1 MADTPTGRARLNW
14 IWISAIVVLLALRA
28 VAIAR
33 PAGGDQGLYTYNAQ
47 RMVAGDV
54 PYRDAWDQ
62 KPPGVFFVY
71 AAVDAVVPRQAVVG
85 VADLCSTV
93 ITVWLLISLGRRW
106 LGGRTGELAAVIFL
120 VLADPGIQRLG
131 GLNVRAQCETFIG
144 AAIAGAILLAGNPA
158 RRRSGWIAAGVL
170 LAAAFWLKYNALA
183 YAAPVLAAAALAEP
197 RATPLAGRLT
207 SVRWIAAG
215 FAMPALAV
223 VLWFVASGAFADLW
237 LATIRY
243 NMAYSGETYGGV
255 FDFVRYVF
263 TFPVAHARVDG
274 LWFVGLLGALVIVA
288 SAVRRNLRESLVPI
302 LWLAAAIAA
311 IAINGS
317 RSLPQYFVQAWPALA
332 LLAAG
337 GLCLAWRDR
346 QLSVGRIQMAIVAV
360 VLAAGVWRVGVEPGP
375 AWQPRSFGTP
385 QAFHNL
391 MHDVRWLNGA
401 MSRTEYLAR
410 FDRGESGKYSP
421 ASVERLAARA
431 IDVASPDETIFVFG
445 FAGGGVLSHAERRS
459 ASRFFWSRPVVLE
472 FARERPGY
480 GSAGLLADLTRAR
493 PALVALQKQD
503 WGLGETT
510 TPNSQAFFM
519 NHSSLR
525 GWLEAGYEP
534 DYEDEAFAVWRRKS

>member
-1 MADTPTGRARLNW
+1 MSSDGRMT
-14 IWISAIVVLLALRA
+14 SAVC
-28 VAIAR
+28 
-33 PAGGDQGLYTYNAQ
+33 PE
-47 RMVAGDV
+47 
-54 PYRDAWDQ
+54 
-62 KPPGVFFVY
+62 PGVLR
-71 AAVDAVVPRQAVVG
+71 VVSR
-85 VADLCSTV
+85 TV
-93 ITVWLLISLGRRW
+93 PLSPPEIFPVWLLISLGRRW

-317 RSLPQYFVQAWPALA
+317 RSLPQYFVQAWPADDDDHSGDA
-332 LLAAG
+332 SAG
-337 GLCLAWRDR
+337 TMV
-346 QLSVGRIQMAIVAV
+346 SS
-360 VLAAGVWRVGVEPGP
+360 
-375 AWQPRSFGTP
+375 PRS
-385 QAFHNL
+385 
-391 MHDVRWLNGA
+391 
-401 MSRTEYLAR
+401 
-410 FDRGESGKYSP
+410 
-421 ASVERLAARA
+421 AARNGVS
-431 IDVASPDETIFVFG
+431 ICDASPMITID
-445 FAGGGVLSHAERRS
+445 S
-459 ASRFFWSRPVVLE
+459 
-472 FARERPGY
+472 
-480 GSAGLLADLTRAR
+480 SAGR
-493 PALVALQKQD
+493 
-503 WGLGETT
+503 
-510 TPNSQAFFM
+510 M
-519 NHSSLR
+519 
-525 GWLEAGYEP
+525 
-534 DYEDEAFAVWRRKS
+534 